1 MKETN
6 CWWGL
11 IKWDWYI
18 LIGSLTDVNFFYH
31 LTTIHFP
38 LFFLGYLLLAIIR
51 ISNISSFF
59 FDKDCVQATRFSPL
73 AQITDMCFK
82 MSNCQ
87 IQFTKYEKNR
97 PGYRWL
103 LERKSYIYCLKKS
116 FPFIVLFEFQLLVMN
131 KVFIIFC
138 SVPKN

>member
-1 MKETN
+1 MR
-6 CWWGL
+6 L
-11 IKWDWYI
+11 IYFDWQFDRCKFI
-18 LIGSLTDVNFFYH
+18 FYH

-73 AQITDMCFK
+73 AQITDLCFK

-87 IQFTKYEKNR
+87 IQFTKYEKKSSR
-97 PGYRWL
+97 LSLIIRKETIYL
-103 LERKSYIYCLKKS
+103 LSSKSHRMI
-116 FPFIVLFEFQLLVMN
+116 
-131 KVFIIFC
+131 
-138 SVPKN
+138 